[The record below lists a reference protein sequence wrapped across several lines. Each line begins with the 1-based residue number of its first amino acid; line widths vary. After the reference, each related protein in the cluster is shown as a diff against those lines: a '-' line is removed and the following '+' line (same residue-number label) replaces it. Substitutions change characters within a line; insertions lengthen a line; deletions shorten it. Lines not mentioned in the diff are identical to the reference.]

1 MIIIF
6 FISFLFELF
15 GRLKNMHN
23 ELLETI
29 LLNRISVMKE
39 ELIVV
44 ATKTGFTSTQTV
56 ICSQQ
61 LDEFLN
67 EHMKIFP
74 QRLS

>member
-1 MIIIF
+1 
-6 FISFLFELF
+6 
-15 GRLKNMHN
+15 MHN
-23 ELLETI
+23 TLLEAI
-29 LLNRISVMKE
+29 LLKRISVMKE

-61 LDEFLN
+61 LDELLN

-74 QRLS
+74 QKIS

>member
-1 MIIIF
+1 MVN
-6 FISFLFELF
+6 
-15 GRLKNMHN
+15 G
-23 ELLETI
+23 LLEAI

-39 ELIVV
+39 ELIDV

-67 EHMKIFP
+67 EHMKIFS
-74 QRLS
+74 RKIS